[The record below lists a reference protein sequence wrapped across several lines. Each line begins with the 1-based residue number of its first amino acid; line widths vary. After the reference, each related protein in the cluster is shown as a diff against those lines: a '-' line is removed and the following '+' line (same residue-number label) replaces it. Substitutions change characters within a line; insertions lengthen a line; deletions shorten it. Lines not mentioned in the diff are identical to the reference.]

1 VKRKQRTGR
10 LHLELPE
17 LGPLNT
23 KLLGIW
29 AVHIASG
36 QLGTT
41 FSTGRALVTSF
52 LRLTD
57 HALFSYKTARQAY
70 LEGDKAAVL
79 PPDQWTTRERLDSA
93 LAAFTSSA
101 RATSHLEVAV
111 TSAHR
116 ALCFLHDATKIE
128 SELRRLVA
136 RKEIR
141 RASVR
146 RKLSRLR
153 NAIQHLDERVRDKR
167 LRGNPI
173 SPFIRGSYLRIGERR
188 IQPATLVRWLQ
199 EMQATGVAIIRHAS
213 PPPNISQVA

>member
-1 VKRKQRTGR
+1 MKRKR

-23 KLLGIW
+23 QLMGIW
-29 AVHIASG
+29 AVHVASG
-36 QLGTT
+36 RLGKA
-41 FSTGRALVTSF
+41 FRSGRALVTSF

-57 HALFSYKTARQAY
+57 HALFSYKVARQAY
-70 LEGDKAAVL
+70 LDGDRAAVM

-116 ALCFLHDATKIE
+116 ALCFLHDASKVE
-128 SELRRLVA
+128 PELRKLLVG
-136 RKEIR
+136 KEIR

-153 NAIQHLDERVRDKR
+153 NAIQHLDERVRESR

-173 SPFIRGSYLRIGERR
+173 APFIRGNYLRIGERR
-188 IQPATLVRWLQ
+188 VQPVTLVRWLR
-199 EMQATGVAIIRHAS
+199 EMQATGVAIVRHAS
-213 PPPNISQVA
+213 PPPRRP